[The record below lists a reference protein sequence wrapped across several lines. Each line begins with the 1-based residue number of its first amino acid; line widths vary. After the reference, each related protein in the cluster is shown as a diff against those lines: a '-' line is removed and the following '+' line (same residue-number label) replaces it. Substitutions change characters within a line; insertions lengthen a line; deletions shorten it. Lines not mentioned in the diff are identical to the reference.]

1 MMNLQTYITNNQLK
15 IKVIPNSDRTELT
28 EQNGEL
34 KLYLQAQPEK
44 GKANLAIIK
53 FFKKELG
60 LRVEI
65 VSGEKGREKRI
76 KVVN

>member
-1 MMNLQTYITNNQLK
+1 MNLQTYILNNQLK
-15 IKVIPNSDRTELT
+15 IKVIPNSDRTELK

-65 VSGEKGREKRI
+65 VSGEKRREKRLRI
-76 KVVN
+76 VG

>member
-1 MMNLQTYITNNQLK
+1 MNLQTYILNNQLK
-15 IKVIPNSDRTELT
+15 IKVIPNSDRTELK

-65 VSGEKGREKRI
+65 VYGEKRREKRLRI
-76 KVVN
+76 VG

>member
-1 MMNLQTYITNNQLK
+1 MNLQTYIKNNQLK
-15 IKVIPNSDRTELT
+15 IKVIPNSDRTELK

-65 VSGEKGREKRI
+65 VSGEKSREKKLRI
-76 KVVN
+76 VN

>member
-1 MMNLQTYITNNQLK
+1 MDLHNYISNHTFR
-15 IKVIPNSDRTELT
+15 IKVIPNSDRTKLI

-53 FFKKELG
+53 FFKKEYG

-65 VSGEKGREKRI
+65 VSGEKAREKRLRI
-76 KVVN
+76 VG

>member
-1 MMNLQTYITNNQLK
+1 MDLQNYISNHTFR
-15 IKVIPNSDRTELT
+15 IKVIPNSDRTELI

-53 FFKKELG
+53 LFKKELG
-60 LRVEI
+60 LKVEI
-65 VSGEKGREKRI
+65 VSGEKGREKRLRI
-76 KVVN
+76 VG